1 MQTQIYSILSRSSE
15 EIKETIQ
22 SLQEQEKQCTEESK
36 PIVTFLL
43 QISLDL
49 IKELESIRP
58 VDNRRQAIIEDK
70 KLETPRKSIMRSPIK
85 KRVETFDVSEDTMK
99 KIHMAIEK
107 DKNLSYQIEAKQ
119 AVSFDHLVSCVCI
132 M

>member
-1 MQTQIYSILSRSSE
+1 MQTQIYSILSRSLE

-22 SLQEQEKQCTEESK
+22 SLQEQEQQCNEESK
-36 PIVTFLL
+36 PVVTFLL

-49 IKELESIRP
+49 VKELESIRP
-58 VDNRRQAIIEDK
+58 EENRRQSITGDK
-70 KLETPRKSIMRSPIK
+70 KVETPRKSVLRSPIK

-99 KIHMAIEK
+99 KIHMAIER

-119 AVSFDHLVSCVCI
+119 TVSFDHMVSCV
-132 M
+132 